1 MLTNRRTLAFIA
13 LALSAI
19 LLVSVNILAR
29 NLFPGARLDL
39 TQDRLYTLSPGTREL
54 LRGLEEPI
62 TLRFYLS
69 DRLVREAPAYGS
81 YAARVRDMLEE
92 YAGASNGRLK
102 LEAYNPEPFSSV
114 EDRAVAYGLQ
124 GVPID
129 QGGEQVY
136 FGLVGVNTTDDEERI
151 AFFQPEREPFLEYD
165 LTRMVQQL
173 SRPKQR
179 SIALISTLPL
189 DGDSQPMS
197 PQAAQGLMVME
208 QIRQA
213 FQIKTLAPDVAEIPT
228 DVQALMIVHPVG
240 LPPRTL
246 YAIDQYM
253 LKGGKALVIV
263 DPHAETSAVK
273 GQQMMMRGMP
283 PMPTASDLDQIFAKW
298 GVKLAPDVVIGD
310 RRLARRVSAGQSTRM
325 QAADYLP
332 WISVPG
338 DNLSRTDPVTGQIST
353 LNFASAGVLDQ
364 IEGAKTKFEPLV
376 VSSATS
382 MRLPVEKVKAF
393 QPDVLGILRS
403 FQSGGK
409 PLTVAARVS
418 GEAETAFPDGPPK
431 AEPQAGGTAP
441 APEPAAPAGEQ
452 VKRGSVNAI
461 IVTDTDFLEDR
472 FWVQTQQFFGQRL
485 AVPTASN
492 ADFVVNALDNLT
504 GSSALISLRSRG
516 ISDRPFV
523 KVREIQQQAESQ
535 FREKEQALTE
545 RLKETEAKL
554 AELRGG
560 DRTGADKDKPAG
572 SGILTAEQTKAIE
585 EGRANLLSIRG
596 ELRDVQRSLREDIE
610 NLQGTVRFV
619 NVGLVPLLVAAFAV
633 LLGLFRV
640 ARRRRAT
647 IAARSAA

>member
-1 MLTNRRTLAFIA
+1 MLTNRRILAFVA

-39 TQDRLYTLSPGTREL
+39 TQDRLYTLSPGTRDL
-54 LRGLEEPI
+54 LRGLTEPI

-69 DRLVREAPAYGS
+69 ERLVREAPAYGS

-92 YAGASNGRLK
+92 YAGASGGKLK
-102 LEAYNPEPFSSV
+102 IEAFNPEPFSSV

-136 FGLVGVNTTDDEERI
+136 FGLVGVNTTDDEEKI
-151 AFFQPEREPFLEYD
+151 PFFQPDREPFLEYD

-179 SIALISTLPL
+179 SIGLISSLPL

-197 PQAAQGLMVME
+197 PQANPGLMVME
-208 QIRQA
+208 QIRQQ
-213 FQIKTLAPDVAEIPT
+213 FLVKTLAPDLAEIPS
-228 DVQALMIVHPVG
+228 DVEALMIVHPVG

-246 YAIDQYM
+246 YAIDQFM
-253 LKGGKALVIV
+253 LKGGKALVAV

-283 PMPTASDLDQIFAKW
+283 PMPTASDLDELFAKW
-298 GVKLAPDVVIGD
+298 GVKLAPGVVVGD
-310 RRLARRVSAGQSTRM
+310 RRLARRVNAGAGTRM

-332 WISVPG
+332 WISVPAE
-338 DNLSRTDPVTGQIST
+338 NLSRTDPVTSQIST
-353 LNFASAGVLDQ
+353 INFASAGILDQ
-364 IEGAKTKFEPLV
+364 VEGAKTKFEPLI

-382 MRLPVEKVKAF
+382 MRLPVERVKAF
-393 QPDVLGILRS
+393 QPDVLGMLRS

-409 PLTVAARVS
+409 PLTLAARVS

-431 AEPQAGGTAP
+431 AEAKPDAP
-441 APEPAAPAGEQ
+441 PEPAPAGEQ
-452 VKRGSVNAI
+452 MKRGTVNAI

-485 AVPTASN
+485 AVPNASN

-545 RLKETEAKL
+545 KLKEIETKL
-554 AELRGG
+554 TELRGRERPG
-560 DRTGADKDKPAG
+560 SEKDKPAG

-585 EGRANLLSIRG
+585 EGRAQLLETRS

-610 NLQGTVRFV
+610 SLQGQVRFV
-619 NVGLVPLLVAAFAV
+619 NIGLAPILVSIIA
-633 LLGLFRV
+633 LILGLLRV

>member
-1 MLTNRRTLAFIA
+1 MNGILSNRRALAYVA
-13 LALSAI
+13 LALAAI
-19 LLVSVNILAR
+19 LLLSVNILAR
-29 NLFPGARLDL
+29 SLFPGARLDL
-39 TQDRLYTLSPGTREL
+39 TQDRLYTLSPGTKEL
-54 LRGLEEPI
+54 LRSLDEPV

-81 YAARVRDMLEE
+81 YANRVRDMLEE
-92 YAGASNGRLK
+92 YAGASNGKLR

-151 AFFQPEREPFLEYD
+151 AFFQPDREPFLEYD
-165 LTRMVQQL
+165 LTRLVQQL

-179 SIALISTLPL
+179 SIGLITTLPI
-189 DGDSQPMS
+189 DGEPQPTS
-197 PQAAQGLMVME
+197 PQGAQGLMVME
-208 QIRQA
+208 QIRQQ
-213 FQIKTLAPDVAEIPT
+213 FQVKTLGTDLAEVPA
-228 DVQALMIVHPVG
+228 DLQALMIVHPVG

-246 YAIDQYM
+246 YAIDQFV
-253 LKGGKALVIV
+253 LKGGKALVMV
-263 DPHAETSAVK
+263 DPHAETSAVR

-283 PMPTASDLDQIFAKW
+283 PMPTASDLDQLFAKW
-298 GVKLAPDVVIGD
+298 GVKLAPDVVVGD
-310 RRLARRVSAGQSTRM
+310 RRLARRVSAGTGSRM
-325 QAADYLP
+325 QGADYLP
-332 WISVPG
+332 WISVPA
-338 DNLSRTDPVTGQIST
+338 DNLSRTDPVTSQIST
-353 LNFASAGVLDQ
+353 VTFASAGVLDQ
-364 IEGAKTKFEPLV
+364 IEGAKTKFEPLI

-382 MRLPVEKVKAF
+382 MRLPVEKVKAL
-393 QPDVLGILRS
+393 QPDILGILRG

-409 PLTVAARVS
+409 PLTIAARVS
-418 GEAETAFPDGPPK
+418 GEIDTAFPDGPPK
-431 AEPQAGGTAP
+431 AEGEAAATP
-441 APEPAAPAGEQ
+441 PAAPPAEQ
-452 VKRGSVNAI
+452 VKRGVVNAI

-516 ISDRPFV
+516 VSDRPFV

-545 RLKETEAKL
+545 KLKETEAKL
-554 AELRGG
+554 TELRGG
-560 DRTGADKDKPAG
+560 DRSGADKDKPAG

-585 EGRANLLSIRG
+585 EGRGQLLEIRS

-610 NLQGTVRFV
+610 SLQATIRFV

-633 LLGLFRV
+633 VLGLFRI

>member
-1 MLTNRRTLAFIA
+1 MNGILSNRRFLAYLTLA
-13 LALSAI
+13 LAAV
-19 LLVSVNILAR
+19 LLISVNILAR
-29 NLFPGARLDL
+29 SLFPGARLDL

-54 LRGLEEPI
+54 LRGLEEPV

-69 DRLVREAPAYGS
+69 DRLVREAPAYGT
-81 YAARVRDMLEE
+81 YANRVRDMLAE
-92 YAGASNGRLK
+92 YAGASGGKLR
-102 LEAYNPEPFSSV
+102 LEAFNPEPFSSV

-165 LTRMVQQL
+165 LTRLVQQL

-179 SIALISTLPL
+179 SIGLITTLPL
-189 DGDSQPMS
+189 DGERQPMS

-208 QIRQA
+208 QIRQQ
-213 FQIKTLAPDVAEIPT
+213 FQIKPLAPDLTEIPG
-228 DVQALMIVHPVG
+228 DIQALMIVHPVG
-240 LPPRTL
+240 LPPNAL

-263 DPHAETSAVK
+263 DPHAETSAMK
-273 GQQMMMRGMP
+273 GQQAMMRGMP
-283 PMPTASDLDQIFAKW
+283 PMPTASDLDLLFAKW
-298 GVKLAPDVVIGD
+298 GVKLAPDVVVGD
-310 RRLARRVSAGQSTRM
+310 RRLARRVNAGGGSRV

-332 WISVPG
+332 WITVPA
-338 DNLSRTDPVTGQIST
+338 DNLSRTDPVTSQIST
-353 LNFASAGVLDQ
+353 VTFASAGILDQ
-364 IEGAKTKFEPLV
+364 IEGAKTKFEPLI

-382 MRLPVEKVKAF
+382 MRLGVDRVRAM
-393 QPDVLGILRS
+393 QPDVLGILRG

-409 PLTVAARVS
+409 PLTIAARVS
-418 GEAETAFPDGPPK
+418 GDADTAFPDGPPK
-431 AEPQAGGTAP
+431 AEG
-441 APEPAAPAGEQ
+441 EPATTPPAVPP
-452 VKRGSVNAI
+452 VKSGTINAI

-485 AVPTASN
+485 AVPTAGN

-516 ISDRPFV
+516 VSERSFV
-523 KVREIQQQAESQ
+523 KVRELQQEAEGK

-545 RLKETEAKL
+545 KLKETEAKL
-554 AELRGG
+554 ADLRGG
-560 DRTGADKDKPAG
+560 DRASADKDKPAG
-572 SGILTAEQTKAIE
+572 SGVLTAEQSKAIE
-585 EGRANLLSIRG
+585 EGRAQLLSIRG

-610 NLQGTVRFV
+610 SLQATIRFV
-619 NVGLVPLLVAAFAV
+619 NVGLVPLLVAALAV
-633 LLGLFRV
+633 VLGLFRI

-647 IAARSAA
+647 IAARSAV